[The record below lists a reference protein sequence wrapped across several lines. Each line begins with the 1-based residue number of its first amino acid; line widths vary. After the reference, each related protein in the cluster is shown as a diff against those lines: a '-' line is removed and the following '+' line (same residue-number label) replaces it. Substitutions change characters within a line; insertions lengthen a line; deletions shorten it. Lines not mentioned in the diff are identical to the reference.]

1 MQEAKQAVPL
11 SSAEVARLANVT
23 PETVRQWERTG
34 KLPCTR
40 TASGMRLFAPADVER
55 FLEERGR

>member
-1 MQEAKQAVPL
+1 MQEPQPAAQL
-11 SSAEVARLANVT
+11 SSGEVARLAGVSA
-23 PETVRQWERTG
+23 ETVRHWERTG

-40 TASGMRLFAPADVER
+40 TAGGMRLFARADVER